1 MVVFELSNG
10 DMDLYTDNAS
20 TRKGDEGSNGVS
32 IARRGVLRMGASLA
46 ATAVGIT
53 TLSGQVAAHFPADLE
68 VDVKPGT
75 EDNPVNP
82 NSHGVIPVAV
92 LQTSEFNPT
101 SEDVRY
107 RFGAPD
113 VVAEGSGARPA
124 HGGHIE
130 DVDGDGRDDLVLHF
144 PTDET
149 GFDGDE
155 SEGRLEWERTEAGSH
170 GLSGT
175 DIVTIV
181 GRDSR

>member
-1 MVVFELSNG
+1 MVLS
-10 DMDLYTDNAS
+10 TDHAS
-20 TRKGDEGSNGVS
+20 RRQREARSDNESIGRRDILRVS
-32 IARRGVLRMGASLA
+32 AGLA

-53 TLSGQVAAHFPADLE
+53 TFSGQVAAHFPAGLE
-68 VDVKPGT
+68 IDIKPESEET
-75 EDNPVNP
+75 LINP

-92 LQTSEFNPT
+92 LQTDEFDPT
-101 SEDVRY
+101 NEDVRY

-113 VVAEGSGARPA
+113 VVTEGSGVRPV

-155 SEGRLEWERTEAGSH
+155 SEGRLVWERTEEGAH

-181 GRDSR
+181 GRGPR